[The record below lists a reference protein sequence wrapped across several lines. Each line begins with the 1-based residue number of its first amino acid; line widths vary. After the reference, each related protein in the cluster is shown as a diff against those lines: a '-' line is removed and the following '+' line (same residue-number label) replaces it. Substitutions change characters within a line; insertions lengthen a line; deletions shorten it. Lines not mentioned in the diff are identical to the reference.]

1 MATLLAMLVACPF
14 TAPFRVCKTPQTATA
29 QGGAHVHPSSSRSH
43 VVRVEADAV
52 PLASPASVAED
63 PLKEDALLSDAHC
76 VTVTVARVS
85 AAPPLADGRDVL
97 RPVVGA
103 LRL

>member
-14 TAPFRVCKTPQTATA
+14 TAPFRVCKTPQSATA
-29 QGGAHVHPSSSRSH
+29 QGAQVHPPSSRSG

-52 PLASPASVAED
+52 PLASVAED
-63 PLKEDALLSDAHC
+63 PLKEDVLLSDGHR
-76 VTVTVARVS
+76 VTVTVAHVS
-85 AAPPLADGRDVL
+85 AAPPFAAGRDVL

>member
-63 PLKEDALLSDAHC
+63 PLKEDVLLSDGHW

>member
-1 MATLLAMLVACPF
+1 MAALLAMLVACPF
-14 TAPFRVCKTPQTATA
+14 TAPFRVCKSPQIATA
-29 QGGAHVHPSSSRSH
+29 PGPHVHRSTSRSD
-43 VVRVEADAV
+43 VRVEAGAV

-63 PLKEDALLSDAHC
+63 PLKEDVLLSDGHWF
-76 VTVTVARVS
+76 TVTIAHLS
-85 AAPPLADGRDVL
+85 AAPSFAAGPDVP

>member
-14 TAPFRVCKTPQTATA
+14 TAPFRVCKTPQIATA
-29 QGGAHVHPSSSRSH
+29 PGPHVHRPASH
-43 VVRVEADAV
+43 ASDVVRVEADAV

-63 PLKEDALLSDAHC
+63 PLKEDVLLSDGHR
-76 VTVTVARVS
+76 VTVAVAHVS
-85 AAPPLADGRDVL
+85 AAPPLVAGRDVL

>member
-1 MATLLAMLVACPF
+1 MTALLAMLVACPF
-14 TAPFRVCKTPQTATA
+14 TAPFRVCKTPQIATA
-29 QGGAHVHPSSSRSH
+29 PAPHVHRSASRSNAA
-43 VVRVEADAV
+43 RVEADAV

-63 PLKEDALLSDAHC
+63 PLKEDVLLSDGHW
-76 VTVTVARVS
+76 VTVTVAQVF
-85 AAPPLADGRDVL
+85 AAPPLAAGRDVL

>member
-1 MATLLAMLVACPF
+1 MAALLAMLVACPF
-14 TAPFRVCKTPQTATA
+14 TAPFRVCKSPQIATA
-29 QGGAHVHPSSSRSH
+29 PGPHVNRSASRSN
-43 VVRVEADAV
+43 VVSVEADAV

-63 PLKEDALLSDAHC
+63 PLKEDVLLPNGHS
-76 VTVTVARVS
+76 VTVIVAHVS
-85 AAPPLADGRDVL
+85 AAPPLAAGRDVL